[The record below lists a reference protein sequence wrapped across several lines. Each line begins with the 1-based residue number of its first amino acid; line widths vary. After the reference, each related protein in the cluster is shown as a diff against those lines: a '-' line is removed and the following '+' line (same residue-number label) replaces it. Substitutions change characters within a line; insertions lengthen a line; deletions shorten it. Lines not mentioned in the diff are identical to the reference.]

1 MVEEKKMNFKL
12 KIWRQKNAHESG
24 SFEIYDVQDIAPDT
38 SFLECLDI
46 LNDKLIREGGSPVAF
61 DHDCREGI
69 CGMCSL
75 YINGEAHGPDSLV
88 TTCQLFMR
96 RFKDGS
102 TITVEPWRSPV
113 FPIIKDLVVDR
124 SAFDKIMQAGGYIN
138 VNTGGV
144 PEANSIAVSK
154 VNADLAM
161 DAAACIGCGACVAT
175 CKNGSAMLF
184 ISARVSALSLLP
196 QGKPDA
202 ARRVKAMINE
212 ADKLGFGSCTNT
224 RACEMECPKGIKIS
238 NIARLN
244 FEWLKAKFKD

>member
-1 MVEEKKMNFKL
+1 MNFKL
-12 KIWRQKNAHESG
+12 KIWRQKNVREAG
-24 SFEIYDVQDIAPDT
+24 RFETYSVEDIAPDT
-38 SFLECLDI
+38 SFLEMLDI
-46 LNDKLIREGGSPVAF
+46 LNDKLIREGGSPVVF

-102 TITVEPWRSPV
+102 TITVEPWRSPA

-124 SAFDKIMQAGGYIN
+124 GAFDKIMQAGGYIN

-154 VNADLAM
+154 VNAELAM

-184 ISARVSALSLLP
+184 ISARVSALALLP

-202 ARRVKAMINE
+202 ARRVKAMVDE

-244 FEWLKAKFKD
+244 WEWLKAKFKD